1 MKKKI
6 RKILHSK
13 ITKRV
18 ICGLIVFSMILGIAH
33 LENLKDYLDFEFGV
47 DKEKL
52 ILEAIFRDLNRLEKY
67 AETDIKLFERFG
79 IITDYKYLYT
89 QRNYAFFRLEDD
101 YIRIVRI
108 IDERRDFM
116 YILFGVRMESLN

>member
-1 MKKKI
+1 M
-6 RKILHSK
+6 RKVF
-13 ITKRV
+13 ITPE
-18 ICGLIVFSMILGIAH
+18 AYND

-67 AETDIKLFERFG
+67 PETDIKLFERFG
-79 IITDYKYLYT
+79 IITDYKCLYT